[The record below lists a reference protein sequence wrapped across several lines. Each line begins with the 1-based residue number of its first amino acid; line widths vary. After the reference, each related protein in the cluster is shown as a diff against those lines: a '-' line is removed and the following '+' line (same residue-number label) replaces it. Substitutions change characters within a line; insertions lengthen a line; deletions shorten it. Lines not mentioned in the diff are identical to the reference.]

1 MCNPKGSV
9 FMNLRTA
16 SAVVGLMTA
25 FSFAPLTLAA
35 DKPAK
40 AQTCVGCHGPNG
52 NSLVP
57 TYPKLAGQHAA
68 YLEQSLKDFRDGH
81 RKNATMEP
89 FAKGL
94 TDEEIKALAE
104 YYAAQSQS

>member
-1 MCNPKGSV
+1 
-9 FMNLRTA
+9 MNVRIA
-16 SAVVGLMTA
+16 SALAGLMTL
-25 FSFAPLTLAA
+25 FSFSPMATAA

-68 YLEQSLKDFRDGH
+68 YLEKSLKDFRDGH

-94 TDEEIKALAE
+94 TDEEIKALAD
-104 YYAAQSQS
+104 YYAAQTQS